1 MLRNLLLSAGLIVT
15 IWVPSALAADVTG
28 RWDVKII
35 STSDGE
41 VHGVAGFTQ
50 NGNRVTGWLGPSEA
64 DPIPITLFLREN
76 KLTIWT
82 HPQPGRNV
90 VFARCDV
97 TVEGDEMSGTIDA
110 DKGTIEF
117 IRTSHEPPRVV
128 KFKSINKLWVPGTNW
143 PTRPPNLSQ
152 LADNR
157 LLGPFALSDF
167 LRWSWAA
174 FTPLSAYER
183 T

>member
-64 DPIPITLFLREN
+64 DPIPLRSLSER
-76 KLTIWT
+76 TSS
-82 HPQPGRNV
+82 QSGRIRSQV
-90 VFARCDV
+90 GTSSSPDV
-97 TVEGDEMSGTIDA
+97 T
-110 DKGTIEF
+110 
-117 IRTSHEPPRVV
+117 
-128 KFKSINKLWVPGTNW
+128 
-143 PTRPPNLSQ
+143 
-152 LADNR
+152 
-157 LLGPFALSDF
+157 
-167 LRWSWAA
+167 LRWRE
-174 FTPLSAYER
+174 TR
-183 T
+183 